1 MVDAGKSKGNK
12 SPESKINI
20 KPAWMPE
27 IDMMSLIVGAAIY
40 AFFPILAYDRGID
53 ALIAFGAA
61 GPLLI
66 GYQARS
72 DIKAIILGII
82 GGTPLLYLAN
92 LGYLGAYKA
101 TETSDLLSQLVDWFG
116 KDFRILEVLNKTLST
131 CSSQEDDN
139 SIQLNTS
146 SFFIF

>member
-61 GPLLI
+61 GPL
-66 GYQARS
+66 
-72 DIKAIILGII
+72 
-82 GGTPLLYLAN
+82 
-92 LGYLGAYKA
+92 
-101 TETSDLLSQLVDWFG
+101 
-116 KDFRILEVLNKTLST
+116 
-131 CSSQEDDN
+131 
-139 SIQLNTS
+139 
-146 SFFIF
+146 